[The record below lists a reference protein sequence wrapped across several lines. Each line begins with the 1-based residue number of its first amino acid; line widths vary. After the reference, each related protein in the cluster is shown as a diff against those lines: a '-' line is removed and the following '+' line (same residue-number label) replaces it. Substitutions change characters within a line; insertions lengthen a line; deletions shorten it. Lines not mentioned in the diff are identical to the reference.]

1 MEDRKRSI
9 QISCSLKKIKEKDR
23 EKEKKRKTRN
33 KLCTRLKPLACVFVC
48 AGYNREASKEAADI
62 LLRYVQGDANQRWP
76 NCTLR
81 FISNA
86 IYLRKVSL
94 CDLIRVYLVSEIR
107 ASRKKD
113 DLSWYL
119 PQLRRK
125 IRARARI
132 IWYVLYKNELQKYN
146 CCAVDYVSFEIGE
159 RQN

>member
-1 MEDRKRSI
+1 MKTVARGRSEEIDPDLLLIKKNKRKRP
-9 QISCSLKKIKEKDR
+9 R
-23 EKEKKRKTRN
+23 ERKKKRKTRN

-113 DLSWYL
+113 DHSYL

-132 IWYVLYKNELQKYN
+132 I
-146 CCAVDYVSFEIGE
+146 
-159 RQN
+159 